1 MTKSDRQ
8 RGGGG
13 GLMYGSNAFIAVV
26 TIQPRPQGL
35 LSIQN
40 GGRAA
45 EKTLGSRLVTITG
58 ATLDGLNVNERLSI
72 PIDEMTFQLI
82 SCSQRLK
89 QDHRARFTSS
99 GMQGVIEHGVLFH
112 RTPGSAA
119 EQKKTPPV
127 LKYWVIGYV
136 E

>member
-1 MTKSDRQ
+1 MGPLLFSILTLISRGWGGGDNRDGGLITKSDRQ

-35 LSIQN
+35 LGIQN

-72 PIDEMTFQLI
+72 PIDEMTFSI
-82 SCSQRLK
+82 N
-89 QDHRARFTSS
+89 F
-99 GMQGVIEHGVLFH
+99 LF
-112 RTPGSAA
+112 AA
-119 EQKKTPPV
+119 VKTGPQST
-127 LKYWVIGYV
+127 LY